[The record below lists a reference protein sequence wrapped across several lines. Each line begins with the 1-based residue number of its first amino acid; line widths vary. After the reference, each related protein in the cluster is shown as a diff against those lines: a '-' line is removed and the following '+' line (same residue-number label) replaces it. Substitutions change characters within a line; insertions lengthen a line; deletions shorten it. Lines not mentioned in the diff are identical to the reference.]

1 MAAATVG
8 AVGEGA
14 GARLGRHHPPLGSG
28 AQPPQGAGA
37 SRPAASGGRRDGAG
51 GFYMLGGAKRRAWG
65 GWANGSEGGARRG
78 RGEWAGPGRR
88 CGRGRRVPGA
98 WGEPGGAAAAWALQR
113 AQGMGGHLGRVALE
127 SPLPLPSHSQYT
139 VCATSQAS
147 VFHPVKWG
155 ESLLSSLFCISGTP
169 DSFQKFL

>member
-88 CGRGRRVPGA
+88 CGRGRRVPGV
-98 WGEPGGAAAAWALQR
+98 GGNRVRQLPPGPYSVPKGWEATCAA
-113 AQGMGGHLGRVALE
+113 
-127 SPLPLPSHSQYT
+127 
-139 VCATSQAS
+139 
-147 VFHPVKWG
+147 
-155 ESLLSSLFCISGTP
+155 SL
-169 DSFQKFL
+169 